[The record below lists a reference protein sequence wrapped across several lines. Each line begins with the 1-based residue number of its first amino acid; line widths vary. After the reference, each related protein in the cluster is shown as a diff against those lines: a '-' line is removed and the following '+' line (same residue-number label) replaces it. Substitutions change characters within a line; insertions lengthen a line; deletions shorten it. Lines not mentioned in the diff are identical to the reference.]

1 MTPVIVKTLVALT
14 ALIYLENMLWSAT
27 GGDRRDNGS
36 TLANQYADVAQR
48 YTQQGCQNSP
58 ESSERRACLRIESIG
73 TSSGGVDALRSSQAD
88 YQAEFASPI
97 SRSSSTSHQCAGTC
111 IRFSRKRARLPAFKV
126 VSGMPLRASGVYVAP
141 PDFHLMVD
149 KGTVRVTKG
158 PRENRFR
165 PAIDPLF
172 RSAAYSYGPSACCD
186 SASRPR
192 TRVRTA
198 TACCSR

>member
-1 MTPVIVKTLVALT
+1 MPSDRVIV
-14 ALIYLENMLWSAT
+14 
-27 GGDRRDNGS
+27 
-36 TLANQYADVAQR
+36 
-48 YTQQGCQNSP
+48 
-58 ESSERRACLRIESIG
+58 IG
-73 TSSGGVDALRSSQAD
+73 TSSGGVDALKILAGGLPSD
-88 YQAEFASPI
+88 FATPI
-97 SRSSSTSHQCAGTC
+97 CVVQHIAPSAPGILHQILEGAG
-111 IRFSRKRARLPAFKV
+111 RLPAFKV
-126 VSGMPLRASGVYVAP
+126 VSGMPLRAPGVYVAP